1 MMVSRD
7 LLGLAFVAI
16 LCLAISPF
24 YKTIAS
30 QKLQT
35 TTDIVPVSK
44 VPTAIRKASK
54 PKTIV
59 FLSDSFLPVTFAGS
73 ELSGYE
79 TIRYMRSKGHTV
91 IIFLTVLKVD
101 NYDGFPIY
109 KFDLKDPFCK
119 NTIRDADAI
128 FYQMDS
134 DPLKFDTLQER
145 KGHTYLFIHVV
156 SSYVWL
162 LQNKVNF
169 PITVVYNSEM
179 TKNLIPSFYDSMTMI
194 PYVDT
199 AKFKPL
205 RSLTIEN
212 NVVCLINCNPNKGGI
227 LFKDLAR
234 SMPDV
239 QFLGVKGGYANQITE
254 DSLPN
259 LTYIETQK
267 DIRVVF
273 KKIGILLMP
282 SRNETWGRTAVE
294 AMASGVPVIHS
305 ESAGLIECCGGAGIT
320 CMRND
325 LDAWA
330 EAIRRIIREPG
341 YRQRLRENGFKR
353 VEEITMLQDE
363 QREELAV
370 RVEQ

>member
-1 MMVSRD
+1 MSRD
-7 LLGLAFVAI
+7 LLGLILLSI
-16 LCLAISPF
+16 LCIVLSPF
-24 YKTIAS
+24 YKNIAS
-30 QKLQT
+30 HHLQT
-35 TTDIVPVSK
+35 PTKSIPVSNVK
-44 VPTAIRKASK
+44 AASK

-79 TIRYMRSKGHTV
+79 TIRYMRSKGHKV
-91 IIFLTVLKVD
+91 IIFLTKVKVD
-101 NYDGFPIY
+101 QYDGFPIY
-109 KFDLKDPFCK
+109 KFDLNDSFCK
-119 NTIRDADAI
+119 NQIQNADAV

-134 DPLKFDTLQER
+134 DPFKFNSLQGR

-162 LQNKVNF
+162 LQNKVSF

-179 TKNLIPSFYDSMTMI
+179 TKNLIPSFYDSMVMI

-199 AKFKPL
+199 DKFKPL

-212 NVVCLINCNPNKGGI
+212 NTVCLINCNPNKGGL
-227 LFKDLAR
+227 LFKELAH

-239 QFLGVKGGYANQITE
+239 QFLGVKGGYADQII
-254 DSLPN
+254 DKDPPRN
-259 LTYIETQK
+259 LTYIDTQK

-273 KKIGILLMP
+273 KRIGILLMP

-294 AMASGVPVIHS
+294 AMSSGVPVIHS

-330 EAIRRIIREPG
+330 EAIRRIIKDPN

-353 VEEITMLQDE
+353 VKEIEILQGQ